1 MYFYAVVGTAISLA
15 FFASPGKGWLI
26 RQLKGRNERIAKAAG
41 AGKTEDEGKGKQG
54 ESKGVA
60 TGAGTG
66 TGIGSGMGTA
76 TTPGA
81 EAAPGFGGL
90 GLPDDPE
97 REVQEAVEELRE
109 EVEVRRRG
117 GAKIAMP
124 TAEELRRAVVGEK
137 SG

>member
-1 MYFYAVVGTAISLA
+1 M
-15 FFASPGKGWLI
+15 I
-26 RQLKGRNERIAKAAG
+26 RELKVRNERIARAAG
-41 AGKTEDEGKGKQG
+41 AVKKEEGGGKG
-54 ESKGVA
+54 KGVA

-66 TGIGSGMGTA
+66 IGSGARTA

-124 TAEELRRAVVGEK
+124 SADELRRAVVGGEK
-137 SG
+137 RA